1 MNCEPSQTF
10 FRKEHFMVGKR
21 IAVFAA
27 TLLMALAV
35 PAMGQNNGGGQQGGG
50 PGGGG
55 PGGGGPGGGGP
66 GGGRPNFQQMMQ
78 RRMEQLKQALGATDD
93 EFAAIQ
99 PKIEAVQTLQRDLNG
114 GRFGM
119 FGGNRPRRGG
129 QDGGNNPQGGATTQ
143 PSGVQAAMTDLENTL
158 NDQSAGA
165 DQIKTKLDTLREA
178 RTKAKQDLAQAQQDL
193 KSVLTQRQEAVMV
206 LQGFLD

>member
-1 MNCEPSQTF
+1 
-10 FRKEHFMVGKR
+10 MVGKR

-27 TLLMALAV
+27 TVLMALAV
-35 PAMGQNNGGGQQGGG
+35 PAMAQNNGGGQQGGG
-50 PGGGG
+50 PGGGPGAG
-55 PGGGGPGGGGP
+55 PGGGGPGRG
-66 GGGRPNFQQMMQ
+66 NFDPAQARQ
-78 RRMEQLKQALGATDD
+78 RRMDQIKQQLGATDD

-119 FGGNRPRRGG
+119 FGGNRQRRGG

-143 PSGVQAAMTDLENTL
+143 PSGVLAAMSDLETTL

-165 DQIKTKLDTLREA
+165 DQIKTKLDALREA

-206 LQGFLD
+206 VQGFLD

>member
-1 MNCEPSQTF
+1 
-10 FRKEHFMVGKR
+10 MVGKN

-35 PAMGQNNGGGQQGGG
+35 PAMAQNNGGGGQQGGG

-55 PGGGGPGGGGP
+55 QGGGGPGGRG
-66 GGGRPNFQQMMQ
+66 NFDPAQFRQRQMD
-78 RRMEQLKQALGATDD
+78 QLKQQLGATDD
-93 EFAAIQ
+93 EFAAMQ

-119 FGGNRPRRGG
+119 FGGNRPRRNNGG
-129 QDGGNNPQGGATTQ
+129 GPGGNPQGGPGATTQ
-143 PSGVQAAMTDLENTL
+143 PSGVQGAMADLETTL

-165 DQIKTKLDTLREA
+165 DVIKTKLDALREA
-178 RTKAKQDLAQAQQDL
+178 RTKAKQDLAQAQADL
-193 KSVLTQRQEAVMV
+193 KTILTQRQEAVLV
-206 LQGFLD
+206 LRGYLD